1 MDYQYILDFFQQN
14 LPRKIIVTIVIVLI
28 LSLIKFVIQKIIE
41 KKISNLKNLYKITKI
56 NSYTI
61 VAVGLI
67 LIGRMWFVGMQSIM
81 TFLGLFSAGLA
92 ISLKDPLLNI
102 VGWLF
107 IFWRKP
113 FEIGDRIQV
122 GKLSGDVID
131 LSIFKFTVLEIGN
144 WVHADQSTGRII
156 HIPNSRVFTD
166 SISNYQGGF
175 DFIWNEIP
183 VLITFESD
191 WKKTKGILYD
201 IIQEFSKDIVKE
213 AESQI
218 KQAAKKM
225 MIIYTHFTPIVYTSA
240 EESGVLLTIR
250 YLCDVKKRRGSTHE
264 IWEKILDEFDKH
276 DDIDLAYPTTR
287 FYANNEG
294 N

>member
-183 VLITFESD
+183 VLIYYS
-191 WKKTKGILYD
+191 GI
-201 IIQEFSKDIVKE
+201 FK
-213 AESQI
+213 
-218 KQAAKKM
+218 
-225 MIIYTHFTPIVYTSA
+225 
-240 EESGVLLTIR
+240 R
-250 YLCDVKKRRGSTHE
+250 YCKRGRIS
-264 IWEKILDEFDKH
+264 
-276 DDIDLAYPTTR
+276 
-287 FYANNEG
+287 N
-294 N
+294 